1 MKVLIV
7 GGGAREHALA
17 WKVIQSPLIEELHVA
32 PGNPGIGRFA
42 WCHHMVKATDI
53 EGQVELAK
61 RIGADLVIVGPD
73 DPLALGLVD
82 ALQAAGIRAFG
93 PTKAAAQIEWSKA
106 FAKELMREAG
116 IPTAA
121 YATFTDYEAA
131 LAYVEAQGAPMVI
144 KADGLALGKGVR
156 VCQTLDEARAALRS
170 ILLDKAFGAAGATVV
185 IEEFMTGPEV
195 SVLALSDGKT
205 IKQLV
210 SAQDHKRLGEGDTGP
225 NTGGM
230 GTYAPVPFYTPEVA
244 AQVQRE
250 ILEPLV
256 RALAERGTP
265 FVGCVF
271 AGLMLTPTG
280 PKVVEFNARFGDP
293 EAEVVLPLMKTD
305 LLAALDA
312 CVAGRLDQVDLEFW
326 DASCACIML
335 ASGGYP
341 GPYEKGL
348 SIEGLAEADERGV
361 TVFHAGTW
369 VAEDGEI
376 VTNGGRVLG
385 VMAGGPTLEV
395 ALERAYWGV
404 DAINFLGKTYRR
416 DIGWQAVSK

>member
-17 WKVIQSPLIEELHVA
+17 WKAIQSPLIEELHVA

-42 WCHHMVKATDI
+42 WCHHLVKATDI
-53 EGQVELAK
+53 EGQVQLAQ

-93 PTKAAAQIEWSKA
+93 PTKAAAQIEWSKS

-121 YATFTDYEAA
+121 FATFSEFEPA
-131 LAYVEAQGAPMVI
+131 LAYVEAQGAPLVI
-144 KADGLALGKGVR
+144 KADGLALGKGVQ
-156 VCQTLDEARAALRS
+156 VCMTIEEARTALKETM
-170 ILLDKAFGAAGATVV
+170 LDKRFGEAGATVV

-205 IKQLV
+205 VKQLV
-210 SAQDHKRLGEGDTGP
+210 SAQDHKRLGAGDTGP

-230 GTYAPVPFYTPEVA
+230 GTYAPVPFYTPEIA
-244 AQVQRE
+244 EQVQAT

-256 RALAERGTP
+256 KAMAERGAP
-265 FVGCVF
+265 FAGCLF
-271 AGLMLTPTG
+271 AGLMLTPSG

-293 EAEVVLPLMKTD
+293 EAEVVLPLLKSD
-305 LLAALDA
+305 LLEALVA
-312 CVAGRLDQVDLEFW
+312 CAEGRLDQVAIEFW
-326 DASCACIML
+326 SASCACIML

-348 SIEGLAEADERGV
+348 SIEGLAEADDRGV

-376 VTNGGRVLG
+376 VTNGGRVVG
-385 VMAGGPTLEV
+385 VMAGGPDLES

-404 DAINFLGKTYRR
+404 DAVSFLGKTYRR
-416 DIGWQAVSK
+416 DIGWQALQK

>member
-1 MKVLIV
+1 VKVLIV

-17 WKVIQSPLIEELHVA
+17 WKVIQSPLISELHVA

-53 EGQVELAK
+53 PAQVELAK
-61 RIGADLVIVGPD
+61 KIGADLVIVGPD

-82 ALQAAGIRAFG
+82 ALQAEGIRAFG

-116 IPTAA
+116 IPTARS
-121 YATFTDYEAA
+121 ATFTDFEAA
-131 LAYVEAQGAPMVI
+131 LAYVNEQGAPIVV

-156 VCQTLDEARAALRS
+156 ICMTLAEAQAALKAFM
-170 ILLDKAFGAAGATVV
+170 LDKALGAAGSTVV
-185 IEEFMTGPEV
+185 IEEVLSGPEV
-195 SVLALSDGKT
+195 SIMALTDGKT

-230 GTYAPVPFYTPEVA
+230 GAYAPVPFYTPEI
-244 AQVQRE
+244 AQRVQSE

-256 RALAERGTP
+256 KALAERGAP
-265 FVGCVF
+265 FVGCLF
-271 AGLMLTPTG
+271 AGLMLTADG
-280 PKVVEFNARFGDP
+280 PKVIEFNARFGDP
-293 EAEVVLPLMKTD
+293 EAEVVLPLLKTD
-305 LLAALDA
+305 LLAAMAA
-312 CVAGRLDQVDLEFW
+312 CVEGRLHEVAFAFHEGHT
-326 DASCACIML
+326 ACIML

-341 GPYEKGL
+341 GTYAKGL
-348 SIEGLAEADERGV
+348 PIYGLAEADERNV

-385 VMAGGPTLEV
+385 VMAGGPTLAD
-395 ALERAYWGV
+395 ALERAYWGAE
-404 DAINFLGKTYRR
+404 AIWFDGKTFRR
-416 DIGWQAVSK
+416 DIGWQALQ